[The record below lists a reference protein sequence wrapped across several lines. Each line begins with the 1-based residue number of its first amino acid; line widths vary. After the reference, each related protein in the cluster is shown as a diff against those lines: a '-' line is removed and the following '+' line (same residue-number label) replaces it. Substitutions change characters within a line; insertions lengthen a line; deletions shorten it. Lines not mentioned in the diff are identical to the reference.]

1 MNHKKH
7 DYFASTLFDTVCTP
21 LWEWDKEDDQWV
33 AVGFWVQELI
43 GWKLLKEG
51 PCPVVS
57 TGVKCGGSI
66 FMDQRGQVEFPSRET
81 FQSIEDALRHINEGR
96 G

>member
-1 MNHKKH
+1 MYQRQN
-7 DYFASTLFDTVCTP
+7 YFAADLGNALLTP
-21 LWEWDKEDDQWV
+21 LWDREDDQC
-33 AVGFWVQELI
+33 VGFWVQELI

-51 PCPVVS
+51 PRPVVA

-66 FMDQRGQVEFPSRET
+66 FMDQRGQVEFPTGET
-81 FQSIEDALRHINEGR
+81 FKSIEDALRHINDAR